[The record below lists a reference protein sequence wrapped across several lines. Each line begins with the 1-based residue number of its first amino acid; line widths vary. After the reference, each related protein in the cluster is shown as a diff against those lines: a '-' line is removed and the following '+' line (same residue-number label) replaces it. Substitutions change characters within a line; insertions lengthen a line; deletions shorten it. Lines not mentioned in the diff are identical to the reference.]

1 KIFCYLYPRDLLHL
15 SRTSKDLRSILMSKA
30 TESIWRISRLNV
42 AGGLPPLP
50 NDLNE
55 PQYAHLMFD
64 SYCHVCNKPWHCDNI
79 LWRLRIRCCRTCQK
93 TYVTL
98 YTLQSLALWT
108 HIFERFPLYN
118 WSILYGT
125 LQPFT
130 CFDILPKEKVEFM
143 TLRSEEERR
152 TWLDRKRKERRDLE
166 QHIRLCETWS
176 KNKLDQRMR
185 ELNDIR
191 EQRLQSI
198 LDRLEAID
206 LRDEAELILR
216 GKSDF
221 TTAHEFYNHRLVNQ
235 PRKLTDRVWD
245 NIEPDLVDLLSEH
258 QTIRLKRERI
268 QKCQERYAHLEQEYH
283 DIMSR
288 QDLREPY
295 PSIGDILTDPIFED
309 MICNSATDKAVTPE
323 ILRAMLTEELPRI
336 INKWRPAKLRTLL
349 RILRRGRPNA
359 TNSDFHLAITVF
371 GCAICD
377 SLLVYPQMFYH
388 QCCFMKCAGD
398 EDLDEFFETVEQGP
412 WSASPIFFHSQSSRL
427 AEKIVIGAGLDPF
440 ISTTC
445 DLTLARPVIECSSRD
460 AFPLR
465 KFMTWPAA
473 VSNPFICLYVF
484 PLTVV
489 STAHPQLNG
498 PG

>member
-1 KIFCYLYPRDLLHL
+1 MARPKTE
-15 SRTSKDLRSILMSKA
+15 RTSGLR
-30 TESIWRISRLNV
+30 T
-42 AGGLPPLP
+42 GL
-50 NDLNE
+50 
-55 PQYAHLMFD
+55 
-64 SYCHVCNKPWHCDNI
+64 
-79 LWRLRIRCCRTCQK
+79 
-93 TYVTL
+93 
-98 YTLQSLALWT
+98 
-108 HIFERFPLYN
+108 
-118 WSILYGT
+118 
-125 LQPFT
+125 
-130 CFDILPKEKVEFM
+130 
-143 TLRSEEERR
+143 
-152 TWLDRKRKERRDLE
+152 
-166 QHIRLCETWS
+166 HIRLCETWS

-191 EQRLQSI
+191 KQRLQSI

-221 TTAHEFYNHRLVNQ
+221 TTAHEFYNHRL
-235 PRKLTDRVWD
+235 
-245 NIEPDLVDLLSEH
+245 
-258 QTIRLKRERI
+258 TIRLKREHI

-377 SLLVYPQMFYH
+377 LLLVYPQMFYH

-427 AEKIVIGAGLDPF
+427 VEKIVIGAGLDPF

-473 VSNPFICLYVF
+473 LTHN
-484 PLTVV
+484 LTVQDEV
-489 STAHPQLNG
+489 LFTINCFGPETWKIRTQELLSHFTDICCAHCHEEIIPRELCQHLTNVHNIEAESASPSSAATVFYKQFQRHWYWNPRANLNMIG
-498 PG
+498 MEFHCKF